1 MKTDLDIQ
9 QNVMAELI
17 WEPGLRTAEIG
28 VSVKNG
34 VAILSGIV
42 DSYYKKVLAEK
53 AAKKV
58 SGVKAVAEE
67 IQVRVPGSWQFSDL
81 DIAEAVINALK
92 WNSSVDEETIAVKVE
107 KGGVTLEGEV
117 EWNFQK
123 ESAQKAVENLI
134 GITFIVN
141 NIRVKNKITMDG
153 LQEKIGEAFVRSA
166 TLDADKIKIQVTGD
180 KVTLSG
186 TVRSFA
192 EKKDAERTVWA
203 SPGVMQVINNL
214 EVDSQIVVY

>member
-9 QNVMAELI
+9 QDVIAELL
-17 WEPGLRTAEIG
+17 WEPGLRVAEIG
-28 VSVKNG
+28 ASVKNG
-34 VAILSGIV
+34 VVILSGIV

-58 SGVKAVAEE
+58 AGVKAVAEE
-67 IQVRVPGSWQFSDL
+67 IQVRVPGSKKYSDL
-81 DIAEAVINALK
+81 DIAEAVLNALE
-92 WNSSVDEETIAVKVE
+92 WNSTVDEEAIAIKVE
-107 KGGVTLEGEV
+107 NGCVTLEGDA

-123 ESAQKAVENLI
+123 ESAQKAVENLV
-134 GITFIVN
+134 GITSIIN
-141 NIRVKNKITMDG
+141 NIRVKNKVTMDA

-166 TLDADKIKIQVTGD
+166 TLDADKIHIKVEGD

-192 EKKDAERTVWA
+192 EKKDAERTVWS
-203 SPGVMQVINNL
+203 SPGVMHVINNL
-214 EVDSQIVVY
+214 EVNSQIAVY